1 MSGPW
6 GFDARATQARL
17 KAGGWYS
24 GALDGDFGPKSMK
37 ALLDAVSR
45 HGEGHQKA
53 LADAMVVELPKAG
66 IVSRLAVAHFIAQ
79 GAVETLAFTRL
90 EENLNYKAARIKA
103 VWPSRFPTTA
113 AAQPFAYKPEA
124 LANKVYGGRLGNG
137 PASSG
142 DGWLYRGRGFFM
154 LTGRENYAKRE
165 KETGLPLILT
175 PRIAADPS
183 TSIRI
188 ARLYWSARNI
198 GPAAEADNL
207 PLVRRLINGGAH
219 GLDDARTYLTRAQR
233 MIL

>member
-24 GALDGDFGPKSMK
+24 GALDGDCGPKSMK